1 MVMDPY
7 LVHCNTFSQSATA
20 ILLQNVTRVYY
31 KMRQVFIRKCYGLI
45 TKYDS
50 YYQTR

>member
-7 LVHCNTFSQSATA
+7 LVHYNTLSQSATT
-20 ILLQNVTRVYY
+20 ILLQNATRVYY
-31 KMRQVFIRKCYGLI
+31 KMRQVFIRKCYGLV

-50 YYQTR
+50 YYKMR